1 MGEEC
6 AYSFD
11 KDINTVDKMKAYM
24 NVNRLLLSTAL
35 LMVALLGCNEENPT
49 IVGPDVSL
57 DQTSAGRVMTGEGGR
72 ALYFFAGD
80 VAGDANC
87 SGACKD
93 AWPVFYKETPT
104 LDPSLKAADF
114 ATITRAD
121 GSKQTTFR
129 GWPLYYYKSDAKAGD
144 VTGDKVGNVW
154 MVAKPNYRVMLA
166 SRQLVGNDGKNYTFD
181 TKEGTGN
188 SLFLVDSVGR
198 TLYAFAP
205 DKFNKNTY
213 TKADLSNNAT
223 WPIFEVPTAFG
234 EVPSALSKNDFATIS
249 AVGKT
254 QLTYKGWPLYY
265 FGPDQSIRGNTK
277 GVSVPRPGVWPVV
290 NATSPT
296 APN

>member
-1 MGEEC
+1 MKP
-6 AYSFD
+6 SFYG
-11 KDINTVDKMKAYM
+11 T
-24 NVNRLLLSTAL
+24 RLLFSTAL
-35 LMVALLGCNEENPT
+35 LIAALSGCDQENPT
-49 IVGPDVSL
+49 IVSPDLAVKP
-57 DQTSAGRVMTGEGGR
+57 SALGNVLTGENGKT
-72 ALYFFAGD
+72 LYFFAAD

-87 SGACKD
+87 SGGCID
-93 AWPVFYKETPT
+93 TWPVFYKETPT
-104 LDPSLKAADF
+104 LSSGLKAADF

-129 GWPLYYYKSDAKAGD
+129 GWPLYYFKNDAKQGD
-144 VTGDKVGNVW
+144 VNGENIGKVW
-154 MVAKPNYRVMLA
+154 TVAKTNYAVMLA
-166 SRQLVGNDGKNYTFD
+166 SRQLVGNDGKSYTFD

-188 SLFLVDSVGR
+188 SLFLVDSLGR

-213 TKADLSNNAT
+213 TKADLSNNGT
-223 WPIFEVPTAFG
+223 WPIFEKAAIAG
-234 EVPSALSKNDFATIS
+234 EIPSALNKADFAIIT

-265 FGPDQSIRGNTK
+265 FGPDQGIRGNTK

-290 NATSPT
+290 NPTSPQ